1 MEIRALTGFNRQTRQ
16 QYGRQY
22 TPLNGTLTALGSP
35 MGGKFD
41 FSFLD
46 YVNQTNNPTL
56 PKQTVETIDPKTGQK
71 KFFTVDNI
79 NAIEELIKQG
89 FQIFSQV
96 KGNKGEVIV
105 VKESKSDI
113 QPPKKAGM
121 QVVSILGGL
130 VGAYLLFSLLMSK
143 K

>member
-35 MGGKFD
+35 MGKFD

-79 NAIEELIKQG
+79 NAIAELIKQG

-113 QPPKKAGM
+113 KPPKQAGM
-121 QVVSILGGL
+121 QVVSVLGGL